1 MSKPAGGG
9 GLLFK
14 HILTKA
20 NLGDHV
26 EEVTWDMLATCLLSL
41 SRSEACIVQQ
51 QCQGWLQALLLSH
64 HMSHLAAD
72 LL

>member
-1 MSKPAGGG
+1 MSKPAGG

-26 EEVTWDMLATCLLSL
+26 EEVTWEMLAACLLSP
-41 SRSEACIVQQ
+41 
-51 QCQGWLQALLLSH
+51 
-64 HMSHLAAD
+64 
-72 LL
+72 

>member
-1 MSKPAGGG
+1 MSKPAGG

-14 HILTKA
+14 HILTKP

-26 EEVTWDMLATCLLSL
+26 EEVTWDILATCLLSSL
-41 SRSEACIVQQ
+41 DLRPASFSKSFRAGCRPCTCCSATT
-51 QCQGWLQALLLSH
+51 
-64 HMSHLAAD
+64 SHLAAD